1 MGSCQKRVRLISM
14 DDPWQPPA
22 GSEGK
27 ITGMDALGD
36 LLVDWDCG
44 SSLKLIAG
52 VDDWE
57 EIDEGSVC

>member
-1 MGSCQKRVRLISM
+1 M
-14 DDPWQPPA
+14 DDPWQLPA

>member
-1 MGSCQKRVRLISM
+1 MGGCEKRIRLIRMS
-14 DDPWQPPA
+14 DPYPLPA

-27 ITGMDALGD
+27 IIGTDALGD

-52 VDDWE
+52 VDEWE
-57 EIDEGSVC
+57 VIDEGSVC